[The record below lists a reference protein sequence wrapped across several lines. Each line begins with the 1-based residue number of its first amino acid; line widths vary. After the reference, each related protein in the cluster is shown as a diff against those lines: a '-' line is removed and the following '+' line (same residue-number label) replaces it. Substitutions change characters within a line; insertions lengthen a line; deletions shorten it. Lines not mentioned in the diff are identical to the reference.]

1 MAPKRRNPPPPL
13 KSNNSTMKITSKP
26 NMTNKMTQSLADGF
40 MFGTG
45 SSLGRHAVN
54 SILATSPS
62 GSAPTSTP
70 TPIPVSTDNTSC
82 ILPETREAECM
93 KYVRKYQH
101 CLCEFDN
108 TCQEYMDQIQKYCN

>member
-1 MAPKRRNPPPPL
+1 MTQKRRTPPPPL
-13 KSNNSTMKITSKP
+13 KSNTSTMKITSKP
-26 NMTNKMTQSLADGF
+26 NMTQSLADGF
-40 MFGTG
+40 MFGAG

-62 GSAPTSTP
+62 STAPTP
-70 TPIPVSTDNTSC
+70 TPTPTPVSTDNTSS

-93 KYVRKYQH
+93 KYIRKYEH

-108 TCQEYMDQIQKYCN
+108 TCQEYMDQIQKYCS

>member
-1 MAPKRRNPPPPL
+1 
-13 KSNNSTMKITSKP
+13 
-26 NMTNKMTQSLADGF
+26 MTNKMTQSLADGF

-62 GSAPTSTP
+62 GTATTSV
-70 TPIPVSTDNTSC
+70 PVSTDNTST
-82 ILPETREAECM
+82 ILPEVREAECM
-93 KYVRKYQH
+93 KYIRQYQH